1 MMPEKRYMTK
11 KEMAYMY
18 SVSQSFI
25 QQAID
30 SGELEVRNISS
41 TGGKRA
47 IRISIEAADEF
58 FRWRDEQNER
68 RLARELAV

>member
-1 MMPEKRYMTK
+1 MPEKRYMTK

-30 SGELEVRNISS
+30 SGELDVRNISS

-47 IRISIEAADEF
+47 IRISVEAADEF
-58 FRWRDEQNER
+58 FRWRDEQNQR
-68 RLARELAV
+68 RSLRELAV

>member
-1 MMPEKRYMTK
+1 MPEKRYMTK

>member
-1 MMPEKRYMTK
+1 MPEKRYMTK

-47 IRISIEAADEF
+47 IRISVEAADEF
-58 FRWRDEQNER
+58 FRWRDELNER